1 MLCFASICLSA
12 GETKNLH
19 LRNHC
24 RTSLREI
31 LSANPHFSSQLRKHV
46 FEKFGVGNLVYKK
59 YSKKMSL
66 EEVFVQSTRQRADLI
81 RSLEALVEQAG
92 KESIAGEIISVAI
105 EKLETDLEINLEN
118 IRYKLEAVGGSMNLG
133 EAQKLRGRE
142 AEVEKLLSNI
152 NSFELSARA
161 VLAESLVALESHK
174 VNALEAIV
182 DNIVENKFDSVFQ
195 KIKDS
200 PEYLDAK
207 ELEIDIVTSSYK
219 DWMEVKTLNT
229 NHPKRVERFA
239 KNLIQKSQ
247 RLKRLTDKTLEVGG
261 EKINFHVVIFTKTK
275 LPEYFFEEMR
285 KLGVQLHF
293 NEVKPEKLLE

>member
-1 MLCFASICLSA
+1 M
-12 GETKNLH
+12 
-19 LRNHC
+19 
-24 RTSLREI
+24 
-31 LSANPHFSSQLRKHV
+31 
-46 FEKFGVGNLVYKK
+46 
-59 YSKKMSL
+59 
-66 EEVFVQSTRQRADLI
+66 
-81 RSLEALVEQAG
+81 
-92 KESIAGEIISVAI
+92 
-105 EKLETDLEINLEN
+105 
-118 IRYKLEAVGGSMNLG
+118 
-133 EAQKLRGRE
+133 
-142 AEVEKLLSNI
+142 
-152 NSFELSARA
+152 
-161 VLAESLVALESHK
+161 
-174 VNALEAIV
+174 NALEAIV